1 MRNIYISIIIMIFS
15 AVLIAQSNS
24 NKRKVYRTQ
33 TGAIIQAPKPFF
45 ERKQKKNNNKN
56 TEDINKVQ
64 NIAKKDR
71 FESKYQEQLEDL
83 ESKLVNI
90 IEENN
95 NRIIE
100 ENNNRIPDTVFV
112 YTTQYDTTTV
122 YDTTLIYTN
131 ATTTVYDTLI
141 ISDSLYITKYDT
153 TVIRDTVWAFAT
165 DTVLIYDTSWVF
177 AYDTTILKDSVWVF
191 ASDTTIIYDT
201 LVVANNDTVTIHTY
215 SSRFPDNFTP
225 DMLDENYSAFP
236 KFKTLADAIRAR
248 DTGDLTAQG
257 WINQALNAAGGDWSR
272 AEKEYTKLQEIYS
285 TTVVQAITREPK
297 NTDFIGPDMKYK
309 SVIFDTLKILTFDT
323 TLVQDTVKN
332 LVKQTFIN
340 YDTTIIDD
348 RREVIAHT
356 TPPGHELMIT
366 YHNNG
371 EIKVKG
377 LMKDN
382 RRNGEWMYYDKK
394 GFPLRKTIYDMGK
407 MVDDQLIVMGE
418 EKKKEEAIVTP
429 APQPKKKKGFFGF

>member
-1 MRNIYISIIIMIFS
+1 MRNIYIAILIIFS
-15 AVLIAQSNS
+15 AILVAQDNS

-33 TGAIIQAPKPFF
+33 TGAIIQAPKPIF
-45 ERKQKKNNNKN
+45 EIKQKKKNNKAKS
-56 TEDINKVQ
+56 DIERVQDKV
-64 NIAKKDR
+64 KKDR
-71 FESKYQEQLEDL
+71 FEAKYKAELENL
-83 ESKLVNI
+83 ESKLVEI

-95 NRIIE
+95 NRIAE
-100 ENNNRIPDTVFV
+100 QNNNRTPDTVFV

-165 DTVLIYDTSWVF
+165 DTVFMYDTSWVF

-215 SSRFPDNFTP
+215 SSRFPDNFSP
-225 DMLDENYSAFP
+225 AMLNENFSAFP

-248 DTGDLTAQG
+248 DTGDKTAQG
-257 WINQALNAAGGDWSR
+257 WINQALNAAGGDWSQ
-272 AEKEYTKLQEIYS
+272 AEKEYAKLQEIYS
-285 TTVVQAITREPK
+285 TTVVKAITRGPK
-297 NTDFIGPDMKYK
+297 STDFIGPDMQYK
-309 SVIFDTLKILTFDT
+309 SVVFDTLKILTFDT

-348 RREVIAHT
+348 RQDVIAHT

-382 RRNGEWMYYDKK
+382 KRNGEWMYYDKK
-394 GFPLRKTIYDMGK
+394 GIPLRKTIYDMGK
-407 MVDDQLIVMGE
+407 LIDDQLIVLGE
-418 EKKKEEAIVTP
+418 EKKKEEEIQSP
-429 APQPKKKKGFFGF
+429 PPKPKKKKGFFGF